1 MKLNTFMFTVHVK
14 SQYTVKLRI
23 FNVRLLKM
31 AYYGLQDSPTEH
43 RTTEQEK
50 NERRMTEH
58 QIAEHQTTERQ
69 MTERQITE
77 RQMAE
82 RRTIKHHNA

>member
-1 MKLNTFMFTVHVK
+1 MFTVQVK
-14 SQYTVKLRI
+14 SQYIVKLQI
-23 FNVRLLKM
+23 FNVRPLKM
-31 AYYGLQDSPTEH
+31 VYYRLQDSPTEH

-58 QIAEHQTTERQ
+58 KISEHQT
-69 MTERQITE
+69 TE

-82 RRTIKHHNA
+82 RRTTKHHNS